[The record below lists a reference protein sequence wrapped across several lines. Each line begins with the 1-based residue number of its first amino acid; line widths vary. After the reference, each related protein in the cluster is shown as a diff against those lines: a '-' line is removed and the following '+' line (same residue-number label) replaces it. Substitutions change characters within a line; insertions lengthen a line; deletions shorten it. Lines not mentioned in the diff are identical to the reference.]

1 MSIFDGSSVRH
12 MEPVAVSQADA
23 ARMLRISD
31 RTLRRW
37 EDRGLIEG
45 RRNNNGVK
53 LYPVKRVRE
62 LAGEHNG

>member
-1 MSIFDGSSVRH
+1 MSIFDGNGVKQQVQ
-12 MEPVAVSQADA
+12 PVAVSQADA

-45 RRNNNGVK
+45 KRNNNGVK
-53 LYPVKRVRE
+53 LYPVEKVKA
-62 LAGEHNG
+62 LAEK